1 METRNQKLIRDILGD
16 DAQTTDNSLQGKAFS
31 RATSNVIP
39 KTMTPWEWEEW
50 YAMHGKPEHFKTNKE
65 SAS

>member
-1 METRNQKLIRDILGD
+1 METRNQKLIRFGRAI
-16 DAQTTDNSLQGKAFS
+16 SKA
-31 RATSNVIP
+31 IP

-50 YAMHGKPEHFKTNKE
+50 YGMYGKPDHFKTDDE

>member
-1 METRNQKLIRDILGD
+1 METRNQKLIREILGD
-16 DAQTTDNSLQGKAFS
+16 DAQATDNSLQGKAFG
-31 RATSNVIP
+31 RAISKAIP

-50 YAMHGKPEHFKTNKE
+50 YGMYGKPDHFKTDDE